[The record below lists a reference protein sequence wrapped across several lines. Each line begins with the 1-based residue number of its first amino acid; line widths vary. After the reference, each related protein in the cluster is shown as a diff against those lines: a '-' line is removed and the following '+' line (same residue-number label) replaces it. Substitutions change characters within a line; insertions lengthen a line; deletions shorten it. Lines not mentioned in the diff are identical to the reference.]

1 LHVPWP
7 RLFRRKGPLAVFSGV
22 VAVSM
27 MALAGCG
34 SSSTAANSTSHPN
47 ALTIAMGAQSQ
58 PNWWA
63 PVVPATSCGTLSGGM
78 GGSMWQY
85 MPLLWISSQD
95 TIDYSQSIAQSITH
109 NAAGTVY
116 TIQLKHTW
124 QWSNGT
130 PITAQDVVY
139 DFELD
144 AAASA
149 SNSPF
154 PYCFAGEGGMPT
166 MWKSVQAT
174 GPYTVQITTSK
185 PVNANWFELN
195 GIAQLVPVPKQQWD
209 RYSNMTQELNWIKSI
224 ANEPTNPIYQVT
236 DAAYLIKKAVSD
248 QYYEFVANPKFSG
261 SPKPHIK
268 TVVYDYETSTASIF
282 AALKKGTV
290 QMAPYSD
297 SLWGSRN
304 QLKNYTIYSEPLF
317 GFFYLPINF
326 ASDAPDVSE
335 LSQLYFRQAL
345 QYGIDQNGIVSAI
358 YHGLAHPTYGPAP
371 TIDDAYYDKAMGNL
385 YPYDPAKGRK
395 LLEEHGWKMGPGG
408 YFEKNGHVAGFTLLY
423 STGSTTFNDEAQ
435 LLKADWAKEGI
446 DVTLEAIGG
455 NAFGGI
461 VGNPAESSKWSVA
474 GGFGW
479 IYVPDYY
486 PTGDGLF
493 NGPGGF
499 NVGAYNDPHENQ
511 LVAETLAPSSPAETQ
526 KIFDEYQYYTFQQ
539 LPVLYVPTP
548 TGLTAVSNQLGGFQQ
563 NYNVVFAETNA
574 QDLYWK

>member
-1 LHVPWP
+1 MSSVI
-7 RLFRRKGPLAVFSGV
+7 A
-22 VAVSM
+22 ASM
-27 MALAGCG
+27 LALAGCG
-34 SSSTAANSTSHPN
+34 SSPAAANSTSHPN
-47 ALTIAMGAQSQ
+47 VLTIAMGAQSQ

-95 TIDYSQSIAQSITH
+95 TIDYGQSIAQSITH

-130 PITAQDVVY
+130 PVTAQDVVY
-139 DFELD
+139 DYQL
-144 AAASA
+144 AAGASA

-166 MWKSVQAT
+166 LWKSVQAT
-174 GPYTVQITTSK
+174 GPYTVQITTAK

-224 ANEPTNPIYQVT
+224 SNEPMNPIYQVT
-236 DAAYLIKKAVSD
+236 DAAYLVKKAVSD
-248 QYYEFVANPKFSG
+248 QYYEFVANPRFSG

-297 SLWGSRN
+297 SMWASRN

-317 GFFYLPINF
+317 GYFYLPINF
-326 ASDAPDVSE
+326 ASNAPDVSE

-385 YPYDPAKGRK
+385 YPFDPAKGRK

-423 STGSTTFNDEAQ
+423 ATGSTTFNYEAQ

-499 NVGAYNDPHENQ
+499 NVGAYNDTHENQ

-548 TGLTAVSNQLGGFQQ
+548 TGLTAVSNQVGGFQQ
-563 NYNVVFAETNA
+563 NYDVVFAETNA